1 MSCLFQTFPRVRIKV
16 RIKVRV
22 RVMSLSPSQKN
33 SPIHYAP
40 RSRRVNRLDTKLKYK
55 LVVVMIRVGVCN
67 NVPQGMCNRRGQG
80 TICSGIPS

>member
-22 RVMSLSPSQKN
+22 RVMSLSPLQKI
-33 SPIHYAP
+33 SPIHYDP
-40 RSRRVNRLDTKLKYK
+40 RSRRVNRLHTKLKYK
-55 LVVVMIRVGVCN
+55 LVVVMIRVGLCN
-67 NVPQGMCNRRGQG
+67 NVPQESCKGRCQG